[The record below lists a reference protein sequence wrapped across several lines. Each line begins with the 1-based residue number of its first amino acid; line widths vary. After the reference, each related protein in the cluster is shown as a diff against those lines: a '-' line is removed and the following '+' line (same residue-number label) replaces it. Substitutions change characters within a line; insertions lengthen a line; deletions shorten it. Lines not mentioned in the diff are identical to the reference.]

1 MRRIIP
7 IAVAAALALL
17 LAAGCGDEAADG
29 AGEAPA
35 MPSAPAVTDPATPP
49 EASPTEAAG
58 DSATLYADN
67 CAACHDADG
76 SGGSGPDLRGE
87 DDVGGVAEQIRA
99 GGGSMPAFAGELTDA
114 EIDDLAAFVVS
125 QF

>member
-17 LAAGCGDEAADG
+17 LAAGCGDEATDG
-29 AGEAPA
+29 PGEAS
-35 MPSAPAVTDPATPP
+35 PSAPAVTDSPTPTG
-49 EASPTEAAG
+49 ASPTEAAG
-58 DSATLYADN
+58 DAATLYADN
-67 CAACHDADG
+67 CAGCHDADG

-99 GGGSMPAFAGELTDA
+99 GGGPMPAFAGELTDA